1 MLMLLKG
8 RVAIYYGNQIRTQI
22 ICGKNAK
29 LLDTEAGQ
37 ATPIS

>member
-1 MLMLLKG
+1 MLLKG
-8 RVAIYYGNQIRTQI
+8 RVAIYFGNQIKTQI

-37 ATPIS
+37 ATQIS